1 MSYKIGITGGIA
13 TGKTLVGNTLEE
25 IKVPVISADEI
36 VHELLE
42 EKFYQDRIKEIFGEE
57 VFDNGILNRKKLAK
71 IIFSNREDREK
82 LNALLHPP
90 VLQEIKRRL
99 ELIDFYDIVAVEI
112 PLLFEVGVEDWFD
125 EVWVVY
131 APLEMQIE
139 RIVSRDKVTK
149 EEALLRIKSQMPME
163 EKIKKADFI
172 IYNVGDVES
181 TKDQVMNR
189 ISYLRRMI
197 YNKRLE

>member
-139 RIVSRDKVTK
+139 RIVSRDKVTE

>member
-42 EKFYQDRIKEIFGEE
+42 EKFYQNRIKEIFGEE

-139 RIVSRDKVTK
+139 RIVSRDKVTE